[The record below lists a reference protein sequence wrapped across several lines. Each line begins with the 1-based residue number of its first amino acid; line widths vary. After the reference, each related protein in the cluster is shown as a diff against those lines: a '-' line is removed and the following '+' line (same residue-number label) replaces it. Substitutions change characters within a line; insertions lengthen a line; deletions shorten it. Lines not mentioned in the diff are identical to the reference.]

1 MSPPKETDAVRPM
14 MMGEAQKPLVGR
26 VCLVA
31 GASRGLGRGV
41 AHALGEAGA
50 TVIVTGRSS
59 EAGPRTDQRRET
71 FEDTAREVE
80 ALGGKGHPYR
90 CDHTQAREVDQLVSW
105 ALRRFGRLDCV
116 VNAVWGGSEGYD
128 GERYPD
134 GSAYGAPFW
143 RRPAARLGALF
154 ESGVYAQLLL
164 ARAVAPAM
172 AQMRSGLI
180 VSVGF
185 GTQEGYLGDAF
196 HDLAMAAMN
205 RLSFVMAQE
214 LKPFG
219 VTALGLSPGHVLTER
234 VRDAG
239 LDAAGSETPLY
250 AGRAVAALA
259 ADPEVARHAGAVLHV
274 ADLARLYGF
283 TDENGTQPGRYV
295 PGGAG

>member
-1 MSPPKETDAVRPM
+1 MSEGAPPLA
-14 MMGEAQKPLVGR
+14 GR
-26 VCLVA
+26 ICLVA
-31 GASRGLGRGV
+31 GASRGLGRGI
-41 AHALGEAGA
+41 ARALGEAGA
-50 TVIVTGRSS
+50 TVVVTGRSS
-59 EAGPRTDQRRET
+59 EAGPRTDQRPET

-80 ALGGKGHPYR
+80 AAGGKGYPYR
-90 CDHTQAREVDQLVSW
+90 CDHTSEREVDRLVAW

-116 VNAVWGGSEGYD
+116 VDAVWGGNEGYD

-134 GSAYGAPFW
+134 GSGFGTPFW
-143 RRPAARLGALF
+143 RRPVARLGQCF

-180 VSVGF
+180 VGLSFDMG
-185 GTQEGYLGDAF
+185 GAYLGDAF
-196 HDLAMAAMN
+196 YDLATAAMN
-205 RLSFVMAQE
+205 RLSFAMAEE

-239 LDAAGSETPLY
+239 LGHEATETPLY

-259 ADPEVARHAGAVLHV
+259 ADLEVARHAGRILHV
-274 ADLARLYGF
+274 ADLAREYGF
-283 TDENGTQPGRYV
+283 TDKDGSQPGRYLITTDQ
-295 PGGAG
+295 GGGDVASG